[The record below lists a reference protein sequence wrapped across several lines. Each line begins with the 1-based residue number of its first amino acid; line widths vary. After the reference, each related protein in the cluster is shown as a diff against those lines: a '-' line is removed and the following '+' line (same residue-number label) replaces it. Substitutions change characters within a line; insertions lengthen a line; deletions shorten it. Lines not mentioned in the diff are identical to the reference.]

1 MSASLNL
8 QSLPILRLTT
18 PQIAV
23 KHGALTN
30 NTKFN
35 TNLPLN
41 VAMFIV
47 KVSTTISYLDATGGS
62 LQENY
67 VVAQLSE
74 NTTLT
79 APSLG
84 DPLAICSFARQ
95 YSSAFTAAGTFELIE
110 HETPDQTETF
120 ANHSYPTL
128 AQSLNLI
135 ASMTELSGS
144 GRTLGFNVSMYIWYY
159 LAGVDSALQAFLNQ
173 RLSLQ
178 R

>member
-8 QSLPILRLTT
+8 QNLPILRITT
-18 PQIAV
+18 PQVTV
-23 KHGALTN
+23 KHGTLTA

-41 VAMFIV
+41 VAMFVV
-47 KVSTTISYLDATGGS
+47 KVSCTMAQLDAAPGPVT
-62 LQENY
+62 QNY
-67 VVAQLSE
+67 VVGQLSE

-79 APSLG
+79 APSLS

-95 YSSAFTAAGTFELIE
+95 FDAAFTAAGTFETID
-110 HETPDQTETF
+110 HDTPDQAETF
-120 ANHSYPTL
+120 AGHSYPTL
-128 AQSLNLI
+128 AQSLNLL
-135 ASMTELSGS
+135 ASMTELVGT
-144 GRTLGFNVSMYIWYY
+144 GRTNGFNISMYVWYY
-159 LAGVDSALQAFLNQ
+159 LAAVDQALQAFLNQ